1 VGGDKGIGREE
12 EWGKGR
18 EPEEDR
24 GWEPERGRSMRQGLR
39 GMDAPEQINIKVK
52 SQ

>member
-18 EPEEDR
+18 ERKPEEGR
-24 GWEPERGRSMRQGLR
+24 GWEPERGGSMRHGLR
-39 GMDAPEQINIKVK
+39 GDGRP
-52 SQ
+52 